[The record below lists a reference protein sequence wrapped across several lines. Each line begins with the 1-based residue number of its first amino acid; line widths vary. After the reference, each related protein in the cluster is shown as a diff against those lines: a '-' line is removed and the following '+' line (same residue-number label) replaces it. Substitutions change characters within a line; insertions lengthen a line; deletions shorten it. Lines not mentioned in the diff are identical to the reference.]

1 MLHYGLAWGKK
12 PVDIQIDISGS
23 FQDATIDPC

>member
-1 MLHYGLAWGKK
+1 MGLHVEKK